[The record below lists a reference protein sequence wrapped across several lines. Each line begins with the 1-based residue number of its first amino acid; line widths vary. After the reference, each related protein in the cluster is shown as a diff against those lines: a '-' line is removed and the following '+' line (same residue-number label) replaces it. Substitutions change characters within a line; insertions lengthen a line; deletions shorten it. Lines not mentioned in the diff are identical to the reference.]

1 MTILITALIAS
12 KGVAN
17 VPSASLVALATILS
31 AIGLP
36 LEAVAIVAGI
46 DALLDMGRAG
56 LNVFGNTAAVLMVRR
71 FADPSHVSE
80 TARAESA
87 GMVPKSSVPGVV
99 A

>member
-56 LNVFGNTAAVLMVRR
+56 LNVFGNTAAVLIVRR
-71 FADPSHVSE
+71 FDDPSSI
-80 TARAESA
+80 RAESTE
-87 GMVPKSSVPGVV
+87 MMPEQVSSLPGAV